1 MCTCYQDEKF
11 DQSKGPSITELVEKE
26 DIDIL
31 QNMGWEIDQSKDI
44 VKVVSSIWSTVSTA
58 CMYFLVEIFFTEFYG
73 ELNL

>member
-31 QNMGWEIDQSKDI
+31 QYVGWDIDQSKDI
-44 VKVVSSIWSTVSTA
+44 VKVVCSIQSTVCTT
-58 CMYFLVEIFFTEFYG
+58 CMYFLG
-73 ELNL
+73 RNLK